1 MPREP
6 YPGYY
11 REKRR
16 FFARATA
23 LMIVTLLFL
32 FLFFATGCAHIPPET
47 YCGRPGG
54 GPLFWIDCPPTKGI
68 T

>member
-11 REKRR
+11 REDRCFYIR
-16 FFARATA
+16 T
-23 LMIVTLLFL
+23 VTLILVA
-32 FLFFATGCAHIPPET
+32 FALAFSAMGCAHIPSET

-54 GPLFWIDCPPTKGI
+54 GPLFGIDCPPN
-68 T
+68 